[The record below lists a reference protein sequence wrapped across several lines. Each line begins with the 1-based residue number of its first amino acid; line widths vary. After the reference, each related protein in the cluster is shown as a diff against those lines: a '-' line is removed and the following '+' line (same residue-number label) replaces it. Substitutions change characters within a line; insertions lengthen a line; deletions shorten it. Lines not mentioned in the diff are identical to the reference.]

1 MQSQPAAE
9 RILGDGVRQ
18 GGQWWGRLDAVA
30 ASLAHDAGG
39 YILPWQVHCWT
50 CVQCIKRRIRAQW
63 VLRRGPARVPAS

>member
-1 MQSQPAAE
+1 MYVKVASGGVVSTQS
-9 RILGDGVRQ
+9 L
-18 GGQWWGRLDAVA
+18 L

-50 CVQCIKRRIRAQW
+50 CVQSIKRRIRAQW